1 LRIPTKFELKGKV
14 WRVKYKPNLSFGDTP
29 CDGLC
34 NFGKRTIYLERS
46 LPKDA
51 RQATFL
57 HELFHALIFEAH
69 VAPGTRFSEGVEEVL
84 CEAFADV
91 MTTMFTL
98 KWRRQ
103 RASK

>member
-1 LRIPTKFELKGKV
+1 MRIPTKFELKGKV
-14 WRVKYKPNLSFGDTP
+14 WKVRYKSSLQFGGGA

-34 NFGKRTIYLERS
+34 SFSNRTIYINKD
-46 LPKDA
+46 LPKAD

-69 VAPGTRFSEGVEEVL
+69 IAPNARFSEGVEEVL

-91 MTTMFTL
+91 MCTLFTL
-98 KWRRQ
+98 KWKRRKG
-103 RASK
+103 SK